1 MSKLYVDS
9 VQKSFGTKQVLTD
22 IFLTCSIGEIVGL
35 IGRNGCGKSTL
46 LKIVF
51 GSLGSENKFVK
62 VDEEIINSLYQSRN
76 LVKYLPQN
84 HFLPNHIKIKTIISL
99 FCNYENAIIISENPL
114 VKPFLNKKC
123 NQLSGG
129 EKRIV
134 EVLLIIYSNAK
145 FILIDEPFNG
155 ISPIF
160 REEIKK
166 LIVEISKT
174 KGFII
179 TDHDYRNIIE
189 IATRTIVMQD
199 GGIKKVNSNDDLVR
213 WGYLSNNL
221 T

>member
-1 MSKLYVDS
+1 MSQLHVDT
-9 VQKSFGTKQVLTD
+9 VLKSFGDKQVLTD
-22 IFLTCSIGEIVGL
+22 VYLTCSIGEIIGL

-51 GSLGSENKFVK
+51 GSLSSENKFVK

-99 FCNYENAIIISENPL
+99 FCNYESAIIISENPL

-155 ISPIF
+155 VSPIF

-166 LIVEISKT
+166 LIVENSKT
-174 KGFII
+174 KGFIV
-179 TDHDYRNIIE
+179 TDHDYRNVLE
-189 IATRTIVMQD
+189 IATLTVVMHD
-199 GGIKKVNSNDDLVR
+199 GGIKEVKTSEDLVR
-213 WGYLSNNL
+213 WGYMVES
-221 T
+221 